1 MNEQTLLDEIFAR
14 MESEGFALGTEQYE
28 ICRKSLDFLGFS
40 YKRSEELEAGAVV
53 DCSTLTSQ
61 SHWEGAL
68 IGIPFVADNQRQAV
82 SRGIIASVD
91 KMIPGDVLVKYPSL
105 DASPD
110 KTWNHVGLYFG
121 RDNGGEQWL
130 IESTSKTGVRL
141 ARVAEF
147 DAQGGIKR
155 FSLTTEVFSTDVAR
169 GALAL
174 ASLVPKFGRL
184 GVRQYLKS
192 GAERPVHRGV
202 DIYMQTGTPVLATG
216 DGVVRVFHDELEDAD
231 GVEIISDTF
240 TVRYRPL
247 AVSVHDGAMV
257 RTGDLIGCLAES
269 STNSNVQY
277 SPTSN
282 HQSHL
287 HLEVEINSANRIPT
301 EVKIGGK
308 RYANHL
314 YLSKIGVLPLPFRL

>member
-1 MNEQTLLDEIFAR
+1 MNEQALLDEIFTR
-14 MESEGFALGTEQYE
+14 MESEGFAPGTEQYE

-40 YKRSEELEAGAVV
+40 YKRSEELEAGTVV

-82 SRGIIASVD
+82 SGEIIASVD

-110 KTWNHVGLYFG
+110 KTWNHVGLYLG

-130 IESTSKTGVRL
+130 IESTSKTGVRV
-141 ARVAEF
+141 AKVAEF

-155 FSLTTEVFSTDVAR
+155 FSLTTKVFSTDAAR
-169 GALAL
+169 NALTL
-174 ASLVPKFGRL
+174 ASMVPKFGRL

-192 GAERPVHRGV
+192 GGERPVHNGV
-202 DIYMQTGTPVLATG
+202 DVYIQPGTPVFATE
-216 DGVVRVFHDELEDAD
+216 DGKVRIVHDEPEDAD
-231 GVEIISDTF
+231 GVEIIGDSF

-247 AVSVHDGAMV
+247 ALSVHDGTVV
-257 RTGDLIGCLAES
+257 RVGDLIGHVAES
-269 STNSNVQY
+269 SISSNIQY
-277 SPTSN
+277 STTSN

-287 HLEVEINSANRIPT
+287 HLEVEINSATRIPT
-301 EVKIGGK
+301 EATIGGK

-314 YLSKIGVLPLPFRL
+314 YLSKIGRLTLPFRL

>member
-1 MNEQTLLDEIFAR
+1 MNEQTLLDEIFAQ
-14 MESEGFALGTEQYE
+14 MKSEGFVPGTEQYE

-40 YKRSEELEAGAVV
+40 YKRSEELEAGTVV

-61 SHWEGAL
+61 SHWEGTL

-82 SRGIIASVD
+82 SGEIIASVD
-91 KMIPGDVLVKYPSL
+91 KMIPGDVLVKYLSL

-110 KTWNHVGLYFG
+110 KTWNHVGLYLG

-130 IESTSKTGVRL
+130 IESTGKTGVRL
-141 ARVAEF
+141 AKVAEF
-147 DAQGGIKR
+147 DAKGGIKR
-155 FSLTTEVFSTDVAR
+155 FSLTTGVFSADVAR
-169 GALAL
+169 NALTL
-174 ASLVPKFGRL
+174 ASMVPKFGRL
-184 GVRQYLKS
+184 GVRQYLTS
-192 GAERPVHRGV
+192 GAERPVHKGV
-202 DIYMQTGTPVLATG
+202 DIYMQAGTSVFATG
-216 DGVVRVFHDELEDAD
+216 DGKAHIFHDKPEDAT
-231 GVEIISDTF
+231 GVEIIGDSF

-247 AVSVHDGAMV
+247 AASVQDGVVV
-257 RTGDLIGCLAES
+257 RIGDLIGCIAEP

-287 HLEVEINSANRIPT
+287 HLEMEIDSATRIPT
-301 EVKIGGK
+301 EMTIGGK

>member
-1 MNEQTLLDEIFAR
+1 MNEQTLMDEIFAR
-14 MESEGFALGTEQYE
+14 MKSEGFAPGTEQYE
-28 ICRKSLDFLGFS
+28 ICRRSLDFLGFS
-40 YKRSEELEAGAVV
+40 YKQSEELEASAVV

-68 IGIPFVADNQRQAV
+68 IGIPFVADNQRRAV
-82 SRGIIASVD
+82 SGEIIVSVD

-110 KTWNHVGLYFG
+110 KTWNHVGLYLG

-141 ARVAEF
+141 AKVAAF

-155 FSLTTEVFSTDVAR
+155 FSLTTGVFSTDLAIN
-169 GALAL
+169 ALTL

-184 GVRQYLKS
+184 GVRQYFKS
-192 GAERPVHRGV
+192 GSERPVHKGV
-202 DIYMQTGTPVLATG
+202 DIYTQSGTSVFATVG
-216 DGVVRVFHDELEDAD
+216 GKVRVFHDELEDTD
-231 GVEIISDTF
+231 SVEIISDTF

-247 AVSVHDGAMV
+247 DISVSDGMAVQV
-257 RTGDLIGCLAES
+257 GDLIGCVTNPSA
-269 STNSNVQY
+269 NSNIQY
-277 SPTSN
+277 SPTID

-287 HLEVEINSANRIPT
+287 HLEVEIDSATHVPT
-301 EVKIGGK
+301 EVIIGGK